1 MPKKASQIGE
11 KKKREKYYLGI
22 IRGKGAYKVY
32 FINNS
37 DNHIKSL
44 TMKSPGMATF
54 EDKPVTTSTKEK
66 IIEDIEPRSYA
77 YIEALGGYYQ
87 ADFVTYYYF
96 TLTTE
101 NEEKELSCS
110 IGKRI
115 GFMGTRIP
123 ILNKM
128 GRIIYFRRS

>member
-1 MPKKASQIGE
+1 MPKKASRIGE

-22 IRGKGAYKVY
+22 TRGKGAYKVY

-44 TMKSPGMATF
+44 IMKSPGMATIG
-54 EDKPVTTSTKEK
+54 DKPVTTSTKKK

-77 YIEALGGYYQ
+77 YIESLGGYYQ
-87 ADFVTYYYF
+87 ADFVTFYYF
-96 TLTTE
+96 TITTE
-101 NEEKELSCS
+101 HEEIKLTGS
-110 IGKRI
+110 IGKKI
-115 GFMGTRIP
+115 GFMGTKIP

-128 GRIIYFRRS
+128 GRIIYF